1 MVKDSQ
7 HSTNFEFCKVGGIL
21 LQKSFD
27 ILHRKICFRLDSN
40 PHDLR
45 VTRLKLTFEMNVRI
59 RYAFEL
65 GLRVC
70 LGKERGYLNI
80 YWFEDMKYCHH
91 VQCAIQFF
99 SRKPIRCNSTVNSN
113 VRFPH
118 FVFSSLDVTTF
129 DYSTPGPHTS
139 FVLHSSSMKGLN
151 MHLHPAPEY

>member
-7 HSTNFEFCKVGGIL
+7 HSTNFEFYKVGGIL

-27 ILHRKICFRLDSN
+27 ILHRKICFCLDSN

-45 VTRLKLTFEMNVRI
+45 VTRLKLTFEMSVRI

-70 LGKERGYLNI
+70 LGKKRGYLNI

-91 VQCAIQFF
+91 V
-99 SRKPIRCNSTVNSN
+99 
-113 VRFPH
+113 
-118 FVFSSLDVTTF
+118 
-129 DYSTPGPHTS
+129 
-139 FVLHSSSMKGLN
+139 
-151 MHLHPAPEY
+151 